1 MFMQDKKLVANFS
14 IILKGEGLM
23 MSTNEGFMLSW
34 IGFPNMV
41 T

>member
-23 MSTNEGFMLSW
+23 MSTDEELSTKGGGFDD
-34 IGFPNMV
+34 V
-41 T
+41 H